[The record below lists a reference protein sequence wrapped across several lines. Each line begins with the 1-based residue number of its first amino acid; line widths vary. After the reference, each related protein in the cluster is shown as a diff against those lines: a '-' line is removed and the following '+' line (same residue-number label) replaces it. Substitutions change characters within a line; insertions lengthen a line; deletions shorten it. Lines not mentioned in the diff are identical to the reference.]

1 MRGVARELSTST
13 RGLQRELKVEGTSF
27 QEVLNRTR
35 EALARHYLS
44 HEAMS
49 TQEIAFLLG
58 YEDPRSFYRAF
69 QSWTG
74 LTPRSA
80 ELEAV

>member
-1 MRGVARELSTST
+1 M
-13 RGLQRELKVEGTSF
+13 QRKLKAEGTSF
-27 QEVLNRTR
+27 QEILHRTR

-44 HEAMS
+44 QEAM
-49 TQEIAFLLG
+49 TTGEIAFLLG
-58 YEDPRSFYRAF
+58 FDDPRSFYRAF